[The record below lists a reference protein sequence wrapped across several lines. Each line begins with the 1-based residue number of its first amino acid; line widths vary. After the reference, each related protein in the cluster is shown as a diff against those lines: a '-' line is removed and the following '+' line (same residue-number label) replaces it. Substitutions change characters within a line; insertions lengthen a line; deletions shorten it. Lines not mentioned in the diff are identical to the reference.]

1 MLPIWVGIRRV
12 WRQINNSVG
21 NSPSSP
27 RGWRERPPCSR
38 PPVRC
43 PSASSGARRDHARIS
58 LAAARADCPTC
69 VHRPGSGRATR
80 CWRGCPAVPALRQ
93 LSHVVDRRGLQRAI
107 AGTDGDVVGL
117 NAAPGHAQLLQR
129 RRVDECATRRC
140 CLPAVGLLA
149 HKPQRSRPD
158 QQALGG
164 DHTVGVRGSS
174 RGVRTSSGGP
184 GMERIVGIATEHRIE
199 SGRCRRREPAPH
211 IIRRW
216 TGRPSS

>member
-1 MLPIWVGIRRV
+1 MFATSCAVPIRFIGCASRSRSDIAGRRS
-12 WRQINNSVG
+12 RRLSHLR
-21 NSPSSP
+21 PSTRIGP
-27 RGWRERPPCSR
+27 GDT
-38 PPVRC
+38 VL
-43 PSASSGARRDHARIS
+43 ARM
-58 LAAARADCPTC
+58 
-69 VHRPGSGRATR
+69 PGG
-80 CWRGCPAVPALRQ
+80 PALRQ
-93 LSHVVDRRGLQRAI
+93 LSHVVDRHGLQRAI
-107 AGTDGDVVGL
+107 AGTDGDIVGL

-149 HKPQRSRPD
+149 HIPQRSRPD

>member
-1 MLPIWVGIRRV
+1 MGREFAEFGV
-12 WRQINNSVG
+12 NNSVG

-69 VHRPGSGRATR
+69 VPRPGSGRATR

-93 LSHVVDRRGLQRAI
+93 LSHVVDRRGFQRAI

-140 CLPAVGLLA
+140 CLPAVGCLRTYRNDRD
-149 HKPQRSRPD
+149 QTSRRWVVTTLSGFEVLRAECGPVR
-158 QQALGG
+158 AGRAWSG
-164 DHTVGVRGSS
+164 SWVSPPSTASSPVAAVGVSQR
-174 RGVRTSSGGP
+174 RTLFGD
-184 GMERIVGIATEHRIE
+184 
-199 SGRCRRREPAPH
+199 GRDILRRE
-211 IIRRW
+211 
-216 TGRPSS
+216 